1 MTATKDKYELF
12 DEARKQE
19 GANPF
24 KKDIV
29 IANEEV
35 WGDVI
40 TDLTSLN
47 KHIDQAIIQAVIEVR
62 QKYLNK
68 VGIAVQGE
76 KGRGK
81 SHAIR
86 RVWKKIEREGGAL
99 FAYIPP
105 CSNSMKIDSHV
116 RFYVAQSF
124 KQQDL
129 QGTTQW
135 QNLAASA
142 IATLKGTEFE
152 EQYQEYLKKCE
163 NADEL
168 RKYIISR
175 IGKEKLPNF
184 INDLTESILENKSGI
199 DFYFLKAVLWLLF
212 KNMIIAQGALSWL
225 NGADDPNIKSAGLPE
240 YSSEQKEVSAISTI
254 QQICKLAELASLPVV
269 IWFDQVDN
277 NALDSNSV
285 DSSSQI
291 VAKCLDRIY
300 FQCSNVILLSC
311 LLPKD
316 LNEIKQLGSGVSD
329 RVCQQVL
336 EAKRATYEQMI
347 ELLKMRLNWFY
358 QTYNLNL
365 NDYPFLYPLRE
376 EKIKE
381 ISDQGSSTRVLLQ
394 ECGKIFDSVV
404 PPISV
409 IEPKIVKPDRI
420 ETDRTK
426 EFLDT
431 YNQLMKKKLQVP
443 INDEDK
449 LAEIIGCAISM
460 IPEEGVDQVIVN
472 ELEYIEEASIYDP
485 HWIVSAYDL
494 THQKQVTIGI
504 RICETMTAA
513 TFNAVMKR
521 LLNYEDYELTRGCLV
536 RSSTVPKGW
545 RVGSQMLQDLV
556 DKKGGEVVIL
566 KKQEVK
572 PLLVLQ
578 RIYEQAEDYG
588 FDEDEVI
595 ELAKKLK
602 LVANN
607 RLIREILSEGTTVT

>member
-12 DEARKQE
+12 DEARKQD
-19 GANPF
+19 GSNPF

-47 KHIDQAIIQAVIEVR
+47 QHIDQAIIQAVIEVR

-129 QGTTQW
+129 HGTTQW

-152 EQYQEYLKKCE
+152 EQYQEYLKKCSSP
-163 NADEL
+163 DEL
-168 RKYIISR
+168 RKYMIST
-175 IGKEKLPNF
+175 IGREKLPNF

-212 KNMIIAQGALSWL
+212 KNMIIAEGALSWL

-277 NALDSNSV
+277 NALDSNCG
-285 DSSSQI
+285 DSRSQI
-291 VAKCLDRIY
+291 VARCLDRIY
-300 FQCSNVILLSC
+300 FQCSNVILISC
-311 LLPKD
+311 LLPQD
-316 LNEIKQLGSGVSD
+316 LNEIKQLRAAVAD
-329 RVCQQVL
+329 RVFQQVL
-336 EAKRATYEQMI
+336 EAKKPTYEQMI
-347 ELLKMRLNWFY
+347 ELVKMRLNWFY
-358 QTYNLNL
+358 QTYNLNS

-381 ISDQGSSTRVLLQ
+381 IADQGSSTRVLLQ

-404 PPISV
+404 PQPDPI
-409 IEPKIVKPDRI
+409 
-420 ETDRTK
+420 DRTQ

-460 IPEEGVDQVIVN
+460 IPEEGIDQVTVN

-485 HWIVSAYDL
+485 HWIVSGYDL
-494 THQKQVTIGI
+494 THQKQLTIGI

-536 RSSTVPKGW
+536 RSSTVPKTW

-588 FDEDEVI
+588 FNEDEVI

>member
-1 MTATKDKYELF
+1 MTATNPYILF
-12 DEARKQE
+12 EEARKQE
-19 GANPF
+19 GSNPF

-35 WGDVI
+35 WGEVI
-40 TDLTSLN
+40 SDLTSLN
-47 KHIDQAIIQAVIEVR
+47 EHIDQAITQVVSEVR
-62 QKYLNK
+62 KKYLSK

-142 IATLKGTEFE
+142 IATLKSTEFE
-152 EQYQEYLKKCE
+152 EQYQDYLKKCE
-163 NADEL
+163 NPDEL

-175 IGKEKLPNF
+175 IGREKLPDF

-212 KNMIIAQGALSWL
+212 KNMIVAQGALSWL

-240 YSSEQKEVSAISTI
+240 YSSEQKEVSAISII

-336 EAKRATYEQMI
+336 EAKRATYGQMI
-347 ELLKMRLNWFY
+347 ELVKMRLNWFY
-358 QTYNLNL
+358 QTYNLNP

-376 EKIKE
+376 EEIKE
-381 ISDQGSSTRVLLQ
+381 IADQGSSTRVLLQ
-394 ECGKIFDSVV
+394 ECGKIFDS
-404 PPISV
+404 SV
-409 IEPKIVKPDRI
+409 IKPIIDKIGPI
-420 ETDRTK
+420 ITDRTK

-485 HWIVSAYDL
+485 HWIVSGYDL

-521 LLNYEDYELTRGCLV
+521 LLKYEDYELTRGCLV
-536 RSSTVPKGW
+536 RSTPVPKSW
-545 RVGSQMLQDLV
+545 KVGSQMLQDLV
-556 DKKGGEVVIL
+556 DKKGGEVIVL
-566 KKQEVK
+566 KKEEVK
-572 PLLVLQ
+572 HLLVLQ

-595 ELAKKLK
+595 ELAKKLQ

-607 RLIREILSEGTTVT
+607 RLIREILSEGTTLT